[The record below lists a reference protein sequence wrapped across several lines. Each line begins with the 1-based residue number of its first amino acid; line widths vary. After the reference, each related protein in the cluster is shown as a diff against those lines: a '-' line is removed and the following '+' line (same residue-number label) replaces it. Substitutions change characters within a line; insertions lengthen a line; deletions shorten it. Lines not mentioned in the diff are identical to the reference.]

1 MSELPSGTVE
11 LISRALEEDLGPGDV
26 TAEATV
32 PAGMMAS
39 ARIVLKQPGVVFG
52 LDIVEEVFRQT
63 GASGTD
69 RIVAEGRWTETV
81 PVDVALVH
89 GPARAIL
96 AGERVALNFLGH
108 LSGVSTLTSR
118 FVSSVAG
125 TGVRILDTRKTT
137 PGMRLLE
144 KEAVS
149 RGGGFNHRIG
159 LYDAVLIKE
168 NHIAVAG
175 GISKAV
181 EACRQARPGFMIEV
195 EAETAGQVEEAIASG
210 ADRILLDNMTV
221 EQMAAAVAARD
232 KAGARP
238 ELEASGGM
246 DLSNVRAA
254 AGTGV
259 DFISIGSL
267 THSAPVLDFSMLVE
281 PA

>member
-1 MSELPSGTVE
+1 
-11 LISRALEEDLGPGDV
+11 
-26 TAEATV
+26 
-32 PAGMMAS
+32 
-39 ARIVLKQPGVVFG
+39 
-52 LDIVEEVFRQT
+52 
-63 GASGTD
+63 
-69 RIVAEGRWTETV
+69 
-81 PVDVALVH
+81 
-89 GPARAIL
+89 
-96 AGERVALNFLGH
+96 
-108 LSGVSTLTSR
+108 
-118 FVSSVAG
+118 
-125 TGVRILDTRKTT
+125 
-137 PGMRLLE
+137 MRLLE

-238 ELEASGGM
+238 ELEASGGI